1 MESIPGRSLKAIG
14 DFCLTTCATNSLE
27 KQTLLNDF
35 LLRAIEGILKLSHYS
50 ILGREKRLRS
60 PN

>member
-1 MESIPGRSLKAIG
+1 MESIPGRSLKAIRC
-14 DFCLTTCATNSLE
+14 FYLTSCATNGPE